1 MADWH
6 FVGAKGIKPQGMNNG
21 DIDMFRG
28 APIRSLAR
36 EICQNS
42 LDALPEDKKAKRAN
56 GEKVD
61 PVIIEFRV
69 FEGKFPKK
77 ETLLNYVK
85 KMRNYWNFRQKN
97 DKSVVDFLDGV
108 IKNLSKDVIPFLRIS
123 DYGTTGLN
131 GINKDGS
138 PWDNLVSAGASDKH
152 ADDGGSKG
160 VGHAAPFACSDV
172 QTVFYYTLNSESEH
186 GFEGVSRL
194 VGWKDDP
201 TEDTVGYVHDGYYGD
216 GELCQTPIN
225 NFILDGNDFTR
236 DEAGA
241 DVYIA
246 GFSHNEWDQEVV
258 RSAIDSF
265 LLAFYAGKLIV
276 RVDQKEISAENLP
289 SCIEECISS
298 GGSFTNHA
306 DQYYRV
312 LTSPN
317 SRTFTLSDPGG
328 IKGCFS
334 LKLLID
340 PALDVRRV
348 ALVRDTGMLIFEQAN
363 ISASIKFAGVLEVK
377 GSELNAFLRKLE
389 NGQHTEWSNERA
401 KPEDRHK
408 AKELLKSI
416 SKFCKNSL
424 LSMNEIKPGEKL
436 DSGLG
441 NTSNRGDNAEGVADD
456 EEEDISD
463 ELKPIVGNKKIKQ
476 KKDSGSKKKRKKV
489 KVEKD
494 GEELPDSTGEDPT
507 LRPPSPPGSHL
518 PDPSETLPPKESPI
532 KWLDVGASDLDYV
545 CVDKAKSEYQIVFT
559 PDNGFEQ
566 GMIKLYVMAETDAY
580 DATVLSAR
588 LDNGTALTVS
598 RGNLVEGLNFVKGRP
613 VSITVTLDY
622 TDYCSLEVEAY
633 GHN

>member
-42 LDALPEDKKAKRAN
+42 LDALPDEEKVKRAN
-56 GEKVD
+56 GEAVD

-69 FEGKFPKK
+69 FTGRVPNK
-77 ETLLNYVK
+77 ETLLCYVK
-85 KMRNYWNFRQKN
+85 KMRSYWDARQKN
-97 DKSVVDFLDGV
+97 DKSVVDFLDVV
-108 IKNLSKDVIPFLRIS
+108 INNLSKDTIPFLRIS
-123 DYGTTGLN
+123 DYRTTGLN

-160 VGHAAPFACSDV
+160 VGHAAPFACSDI
-172 QTVFYYTLNSESEH
+172 QTVFYYTLNVEREH

-201 TEDTVGYVHDGYYGD
+201 SEDAVGYVHDGYYGN

-225 NFILDGNDFTR
+225 DCILDGNGFER
-236 DEAGA
+236 KEVGA

-246 GFSHNEWDQEVV
+246 GFSHGDWEQEVI

-265 LLAFYAGKLIV
+265 LLAFYAGKLVV
-276 RVDQKEISAENLP
+276 RVGQKEISGENLP
-289 SCIEECISS
+289 SCIEGCISS
-298 GGSFTNHA
+298 GGVFANHA

-312 LTSPN
+312 LTSSN
-317 SRTFTLSDPGG
+317 SKAFKLVNPEG
-328 IKGCFS
+328 IKGWLS
-334 LKLLID
+334 LRLLID
-340 PALDVRRV
+340 PTLDVRRV
-348 ALVRDTGMLIFEQAN
+348 ALVRDTGMLIFEQDR

-377 GSELNAFLRKLE
+377 GSKLNAFLRKLE
-389 NGQHTEWSNERA
+389 NGQHTEWSAERA
-401 KPEDRHK
+401 RPEDRQK
-408 AKELLKSI
+408 AVALLREI
-416 SKFCKNSL
+416 GKFCKKSL
-424 LSMNEIKPGEKL
+424 FSMNEIKPGEKL

-441 NTSNRGDNAEGVADD
+441 NTSNQGDNVEGAAAD
-456 EEEDISD
+456 EEEDVSD
-463 ELKPIVGNKKIKQ
+463 ELKPIVGHCNTKQ
-476 KKDSGSKKKRKKV
+476 KKDSGFKKKKKKV
-489 KVEKD
+489 KVEKEDEEDLDQD
-494 GEELPDSTGEDPT
+494 GKRQNPF
-507 LRPPSPPGSHL
+507 PPAPPGPPPVNP
-518 PDPSETLPPKESPI
+518 PDPQPPKDNPI
-532 KWLDVGASDLDYV
+532 KWADVEANDLDYV
-545 CVDKAKSEYQIVFT
+545 CIDKGKSEYQIVFT
-559 PDNGFEQ
+559 PDSGFEH
-566 GMIKLYVMAETDAY
+566 GMVKLYVMAETDAY
-580 DATVLSAR
+580 GANVLSAR
-588 LDNGTALTVS
+588 LDDGTALHVS
-598 RGNLVEGLNFVKGRP
+598 KGNMIDGLGFVKGKT

>member
-42 LDALPEDKKAKRAN
+42 LDALPEDEKVKRAN
-56 GEKVD
+56 GEAVD
-61 PVIIEFRV
+61 PVTIEFRV
-69 FEGKFPKK
+69 FNGRVPKK
-77 ETLLNYVK
+77 ETLLCYVK
-85 KMRNYWNFRQKN
+85 KMRSYWDVRQKN
-97 DKSVVDFLDGV
+97 DKSVVDFLGAV
-108 IKNLSKDVIPFLRIS
+108 ITNLSKDTIPFLRIS
-123 DYGTTGLN
+123 DYRTTGLN
-131 GINKDGS
+131 GINKDGT

-160 VGHAAPFACSDV
+160 VGHAAPFACSDI
-172 QTVFYYTLNSESEH
+172 QTVFYYTLNTEREH

-201 TEDTVGYVHDGYYGD
+201 SEDAVGYVHDGYYGN

-225 NFILDGNDFTR
+225 DCILEGNDFER
-236 DEAGA
+236 KEVGA

-246 GFSHNEWDQEVV
+246 GFSHADWEQEVI

-265 LLAFYAGKLIV
+265 LLAFYAEKLVV
-276 RVDQKEISAENLP
+276 RVGRKEISGENLP
-289 SCIEECISS
+289 SCIDGCISS

-317 SRTFTLSDPGG
+317 SKTFTLDDPEG
-328 IKGCFS
+328 IKGQFS
-334 LKLLID
+334 LKLLVD
-340 PALDVRRV
+340 SALDVRRV
-348 ALVRDTGMLIFEQAN
+348 ALVRDTGMLIFEQGRIN
-363 ISASIKFAGVLEVK
+363 ASIKFAGVLEVK

-389 NGQHTEWSNERA
+389 NGQHTEWSAARA
-401 KPEDRHK
+401 KPEDKQK
-408 AKELLKSI
+408 AEDLLKTI
-416 SKFCKNSL
+416 GKFCRRSL

-441 NTSNRGDNAEGVADD
+441 STSNKGDNVEGASAE
-456 EEEDISD
+456 EEEDVTD
-463 ELKPIVGNKKIKQ
+463 ELKPIARQKAIKQ
-476 KKDSGSKKKRKKV
+476 KRDAGSRKKKKKV
-489 KVEKD
+489 KVERED
-494 GEELPDSTGEDPT
+494 GDGGTTGGENPT
-507 LRPPSPPGSHL
+507 QPPPAPPGPHPADP
-518 PDPSETLPPKESPI
+518 PDPQPPKDNPV
-532 KWLDVGASDLDYV
+532 KWADVEASDLDYV
-545 CVDKAKSEYQIVFT
+545 CIDKAKSEYQIVFT
-559 PDNGFEQ
+559 PDSGFEH
-566 GMIKLYVMAETDAY
+566 GMVKLYVMAETEAY
-580 DATVLSAR
+580 CANVLSAQ
-588 LDNGTALTVS
+588 LDDGTTLIVT
-598 RGNLVEGLNFVKGRP
+598 RGNTVEGLEFVKGKP

>member
-42 LDALPEDKKAKRAN
+42 LDALPEDEKVKRAN
-56 GEKVD
+56 GEAVD

-69 FEGKFPKK
+69 FNGRVPKK
-77 ETLLNYVK
+77 ETLLCYVK
-85 KMRNYWNFRQKN
+85 KMRNYWDVRQKN
-97 DKSVVDFLDGV
+97 DKSVVDFLDAV
-108 IKNLSKDVIPFLRIS
+108 INNLSKDTIPFLRIS
-123 DYGTTGLN
+123 DYRTTGLN
-131 GINKDGS
+131 GINKDGT

-160 VGHAAPFACSDV
+160 VGHAAPFACSDI
-172 QTVFYYTLNSESEH
+172 QTVFYYTLNTEREH

-201 TEDTVGYVHDGYYGD
+201 SEDAVGYVHDGYYGN

-225 NFILDGNDFTR
+225 DFVLDGNDFER
-236 DEAGA
+236 NEVGA

-246 GFSHNEWDQEVV
+246 GFSHNDWEQEVI

-265 LLAFYAGKLIV
+265 LLAFYAGKLVV
-276 RVDQKEISAENLP
+276 RVGQKEISDENLP
-289 SCIEECISS
+289 RCIDGCISS
-298 GGSFTNHA
+298 GGVFANHA

-317 SRTFTLSDPGG
+317 SKAFKLVNPEG
-328 IKGCFS
+328 IKGWLS

-340 PALDVRRV
+340 PTLDVRRV
-348 ALVRDTGMLIFEQAN
+348 ALVRDTGMLIFEQDR

-389 NGQHTEWSNERA
+389 NGQHTEWSAERA
-401 KPEDRHK
+401 RPEDRQK
-408 AKELLKSI
+408 AVALLREI
-416 SKFCKNSL
+416 GKFCKKSL
-424 LSMNEIKPGEKL
+424 LSINEIKPGEKL

-441 NTSNRGDNAEGVADD
+441 NTSNQGDNVEGATAD
-456 EEEDISD
+456 EEEDVSD
-463 ELKPIVGNKKIKQ
+463 ELKPIVGHCNTNQ
-476 KKDSGSKKKRKKV
+476 KKDSGLKKKKKKV

-494 GEELPDSTGEDPT
+494 DEEDLDQGGKRQDPLPPA
-507 LRPPSPPGSHL
+507 PPGPHPVNP
-518 PDPSETLPPKESPI
+518 PDLQPPKDNPI
-532 KWLDVGASDLDYV
+532 KWADVEASDLDYV
-545 CVDKAKSEYQIVFT
+545 CIDKEKSEYQIVFT
-559 PDNGFEQ
+559 PDSGFEH
-566 GMIKLYVMAETDAY
+566 GMVKMYVMAETDAY
-580 DATVLSAR
+580 GANVLSAR
-588 LDNGTALTVS
+588 LDDGTALHVS
-598 RGNLVEGLNFVKGRP
+598 KGNIVEGLGFVKGKA

-622 TDYCSLEVEAY
+622 ADYCSLEVEAY